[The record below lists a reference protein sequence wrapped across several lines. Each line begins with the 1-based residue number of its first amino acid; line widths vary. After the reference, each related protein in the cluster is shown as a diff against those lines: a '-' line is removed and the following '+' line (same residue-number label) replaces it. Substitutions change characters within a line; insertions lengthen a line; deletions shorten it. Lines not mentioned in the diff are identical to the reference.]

1 MTSKTKR
8 KKMFISV
15 LPGEQ
20 VEVVL
25 AEEGKVLEYYV
36 EMLHLAKTKGN
47 IYKGFIH
54 NIDPALQAAF
64 INYGAE
70 RNGFLQIDEVHP
82 EYYLGGYSLKKGTR
96 YPLMQKVLKPG
107 QEILVQVVKEP
118 TGKKGAFLSSYLSLP
133 GRCFVYTVG
142 RDQIGVSRKIED
154 EKERERLKSISSQLS
169 PGQGVG
175 LTVRTAGGGQS
186 KAQLTRDF
194 KYLNR
199 LWTDIRKRAQTA
211 KAPCLLYK
219 ELDLAARAARDY
231 LSPDVCEVWVDEQG
245 TAEGIKGFISL
256 AFPRSVDLVKLHT
269 DLDRPLFEKFNL
281 NKHIEQIYSRDV
293 SLPSGGRLVF
303 DHTEALTAVDIN
315 SGKIGGERNFQK
327 MALKT
332 NMEAA
337 EAIAQ
342 QLNLRDIGG
351 QVVIDFIEMKDPKHC
366 REVEKTMRTALK
378 SDRARTDVGGISRF
392 GLMEL
397 VRQRLGS
404 SALSVSTEPCPCCG
418 GTGVRRNMEWQSLQ
432 ALKDVFRLLR
442 RASCPHPL
450 EYPVHEELALYLLNN
465 KRELLMEMGERFDN
479 RVLVK
484 ISGAAG

>member
-1 MTSKTKR
+1 
-8 KKMFISV
+8 
-15 LPGEQ
+15 
-20 VEVVL
+20 
-25 AEEGKVLEYYV
+25 
-36 EMLHLAKTKGN
+36 
-47 IYKGFIH
+47 
-54 NIDPALQAAF
+54 
-64 INYGAE
+64 
-70 RNGFLQIDEVHP
+70 
-82 EYYLGGYSLKKGTR
+82 
-96 YPLMQKVLKPG
+96 
-107 QEILVQVVKEP
+107 
-118 TGKKGAFLSSYLSLP
+118 
-133 GRCFVYTVG
+133 
-142 RDQIGVSRKIED
+142 
-154 EKERERLKSISSQLS
+154 
-169 PGQGVG
+169 
-175 LTVRTAGGGQS
+175 
-186 KAQLTRDF
+186 
-194 KYLNR
+194 
-199 LWTDIRKRAQTA
+199 
-211 KAPCLLYK
+211 
-219 ELDLAARAARDY
+219 
-231 LSPDVCEVWVDEQG
+231 
-245 TAEGIKGFISL
+245 
-256 AFPRSVDLVKLHT
+256 
-269 DLDRPLFEKFNL
+269 
-281 NKHIEQIYSRDV
+281 
-293 SLPSGGRLVF
+293 
-303 DHTEALTAVDIN
+303 
-315 SGKIGGERNFQK
+315 
-327 MALKT
+327 